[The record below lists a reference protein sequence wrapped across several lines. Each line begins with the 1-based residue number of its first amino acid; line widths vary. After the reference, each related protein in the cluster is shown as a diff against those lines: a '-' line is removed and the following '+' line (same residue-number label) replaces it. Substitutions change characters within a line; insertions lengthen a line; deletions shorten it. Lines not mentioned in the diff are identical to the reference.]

1 MVVPIFSRAP
11 LPRTYLLFG
20 STLLLIAVAE
30 FLTAVV
36 QSQVGVALH
45 ALLLLGLMICA
56 AVAPREEDRRLAL
69 ALVLMP
75 IIRLLSLAL
84 PLPRLPQMAWYPVI
98 AIPLLIAT
106 YMIVRQLGVSRRD
119 LGLRLGIVPLQLAL
133 GLGGVG
139 IGALEYLILWP
150 QPQSAEFSWN
160 VFLLSSLSLVLF
172 TGFSEELMFRAL
184 LQRLAQPALGRWGL
198 AYVSLL
204 FGVMHIGYLSVTDVL
219 FVSVVGLL
227 FAQLGRWSGSIFG
240 ITLAH
245 GMSNIMLFLI
255 MPQLAAQA
263 PAALGSVVAALML
276 VGALALVIV
285 GGVLKLQ
292 VSAPVAAS
300 PARNQLRELRCGQR
314 IRLSDIAA
322 RTGLPTRRVA
332 EIELGLD
339 TPLPAELQLIG
350 IALGQQ
356 AGHHLEEDHD
366 FNCHDDHCYNSEL
379 GGGSLADLD
388 RDSGADHP
396 ADPEG
401 NHHRVE
407 RRLGSTY
414 VPGN

>member
-1 MVVPIFSRAP
+1 MVLPVFSRSP
-11 LPRTYLLFG
+11 VPRTYLLFG

-30 FLTAVV
+30 FVTAVV
-36 QSQVGVALH
+36 QSQVGVTLH
-45 ALLLLGLMICA
+45 ALLLLGLMICT

-106 YMIVRQLGVSRRD
+106 YMIVRQLGVSWRD
-119 LGLRLGIVPLQLAL
+119 LGLRLGVVPLQLAL
-133 GLGGVG
+133 GLGGIG

-150 QPQSAEFSWN
+150 QHQSVGFSWN

-172 TGFSEELMFRAL
+172 TGFSEELVFRAL

-198 AYVSLL
+198 VYVSLL

-219 FVSVVGLL
+219 FVSAVGLL

-240 ITLAH
+240 ITLVH

-255 MPQLAAQA
+255 MPRLAAQA
-263 PAALGSVVAALML
+263 PATLGPLVAALML

-285 GGVLKLQ
+285 GGVLKLL
-292 VSAPVAAS
+292 SKSPPVAP
-300 PARNQLRELRCGQR
+300 PACSQLRELRRGQR
-314 IRLSDIAA
+314 IRLSDLAA

-339 TPLPAELQLIG
+339 TPLPAELQLIA
-350 IALGQQ
+350 IALGQDI
-356 AGHHLEEDHD
+356 GHHLEEHHD
-366 FNCHDDHCYNSEL
+366 FNCHDDDCYNSEL

-396 ADPEG
+396 ADTEG
-401 NHHRVE
+401 NHQRIK
-407 RRLGSTY
+407 RRLG
-414 VPGN
+414 

>member
-1 MVVPIFSRAP
+1 MVLPVFSRSP
-11 LPRTYLLFG
+11 VPRTYLLFG

-30 FLTAVV
+30 FVTAVV
-36 QSQVGVALH
+36 QSQVGVTLH
-45 ALLLLGLMICA
+45 ALLLLGLMICT

-106 YMIVRQLGVSRRD
+106 YMIVRQLGVSWRD
-119 LGLRLGIVPLQLAL
+119 LGLRLGVVPLQLAL
-133 GLGGVG
+133 GLGGIG

-150 QPQSAEFSWN
+150 QPQSVGFSWN

-172 TGFSEELMFRAL
+172 TGFSEELVFRAL

-198 AYVSLL
+198 VYVSLL

-219 FVSVVGLL
+219 FVSAVGLL

-240 ITLAH
+240 ITLVH

-255 MPQLAAQA
+255 MPRLAAQA
-263 PAALGSVVAALML
+263 PATLGPLVAALML
-276 VGALALVIV
+276 
-285 GGVLKLQ
+285 
-292 VSAPVAAS
+292 
-300 PARNQLRELRCGQR
+300 LRELRRGQR
-314 IRLSDIAA
+314 IRLSDLAA

-339 TPLPAELQLIG
+339 TPLPAELQLIA
-350 IALGQQ
+350 IALGQDI
-356 AGHHLEEDHD
+356 GHHLEEHHD
-366 FNCHDDHCYNSEL
+366 FNCHDDDCYNSEL

-396 ADPEG
+396 ADTEG
-401 NHHRVE
+401 NHHRIK
-407 RRLGSTY
+407 RRLG
-414 VPGN
+414 